1 MPLPTNIRVYATAD
15 DYLQYITGGTGTGGI
30 VPSNIAY
37 ELQLASAVID
47 FAMTGARYCTDP
59 VTLLP
64 TDPDVASMMCLATCQ
79 QAEFQIAYDDNTGA
93 KSIYDSV
100 SISGVSMHRAAGTAG
115 NTLPPLGQQA
125 ALTLFNASALPG
137 VARQGRYGP

>member
-1 MPLPTNIRVYATAD
+1 MPLPTPRVYATSD
-15 DYLQYITGGTGTGGI
+15 DYLQYITGGTGVGGT

-37 ELQLASAVID
+37 QLQIASAVID
-47 FAMTGARYCTDP
+47 YAMTGAIYDTDP
-59 VTLLP
+59 TTLLP

-79 QAEFQIAYDDNTGA
+79 QAEYQLDADDNTGA
-93 KSIYDSV
+93 KSMFDSV

-125 ALTLFNASALPG
+125 ALTLFNASAIPG

>member
-1 MPLPTNIRVYATAD
+1 MPLPYIRVYATAD
-15 DYLQYITGGTGTGGI
+15 DYAQYVTGGTSVGAN
-30 VPSNIAY
+30 VPANIGY
-37 ELQLASAVID
+37 QLQLASAVID
-47 FAMTGARYCTDP
+47 FAMTGAIYDTDDNQM
-59 VTLLP
+59 P
-64 TDPDVASMMCLATCQ
+64 TDDDVIGLMCLATCQ
-79 QAEFQIAYDDNTGA
+79 QVEFQIDYDDNSGA

-100 SISGVSMHRAAGTAG
+100 SISGVSMHRVAGTAG

>member
-1 MPLPTNIRVYATAD
+1 MPLPYIRVYATAD
-15 DYLQYITGGTGTGGI
+15 DYSQYVTGGTGVGGI

-47 FAMTGARYCTDP
+47 LAMTGAIYDTDD
-59 VTLLP
+59 TTGLP
-64 TDPDVASMMCLATCQ
+64 TDPDVIGLMCLATCQ

-125 ALTLFNASALPG
+125 ALTLFNASVIPG
-137 VARQGRYGP
+137 VARQGRYGI

>member
-1 MPLPTNIRVYATAD
+1 MPLPTPRVYATSD
-15 DYLQYITGGTGTGGI
+15 DYAQYVGVGGV
-30 VPSNIAY
+30 VPPRIDY
-37 ELQLASAVID
+37 QLQLASAVID
-47 FAMTGARYCTDP
+47 YAMTGAQYCTDP

-64 TDPDVASMMCLATCQ
+64 TDDTVIGLMCLATCQ
-79 QAEFQIAYDDNTGA
+79 QVEFQVDYDDNTGA

-100 SISGVSMHRAAGTAG
+100 SISGVSMHRVAGTAG